1 MTENYHQDLTSII
14 NFVDK
19 KSKVVFIAS
28 PNNPTG
34 SANTF
39 SEIEAMLND
48 LPNDLIVFLDQAYFE
63 YIEDEQY
70 KLPFDLIDKYQNLVI
85 SRSFQ
90 GSRSCGL

>member
-1 MTENYHQDLTSII
+1 MHDRLRRLH
-14 NFVDK
+14 K

-70 KLPFDLIDKYQNLVI
+70 KLPFDLIDKYQNLII
-85 SRSFQ
+85 SRSF
-90 GSRSCGL
+90 SKAHGLAAYRLG